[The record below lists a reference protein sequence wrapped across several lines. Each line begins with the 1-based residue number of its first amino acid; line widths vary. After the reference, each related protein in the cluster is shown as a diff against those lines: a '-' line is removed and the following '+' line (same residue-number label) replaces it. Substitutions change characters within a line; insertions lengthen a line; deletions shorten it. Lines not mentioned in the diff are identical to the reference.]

1 MGALSDAFWGL
12 LDPWSFMACSLY
24 YLPGTVLSLVRAR
37 DWSALFSWDRLQSVW
52 FSRFWAWA
60 GPGVRQTA
68 EKRVLPLLEGRVLGG
83 RAQAV
88 PVVAP
93 VGGVIIEVGPG
104 SGMWVDIFQKV
115 DTSSGAKDE
124 SLRRRGGTARANDV
138 TKVYGVEPNAGS
150 HAELRRRADAAGL
163 ADVYEIVPV
172 GIESIA
178 DPSRWDG
185 RIEDGSVDCIVAVLC
200 LCGIPDQD
208 ANIKALYRSLK
219 KGGRFYVYEH
229 VRVRGNFLVAIY
241 QRESSGLLQRTHMF
255 ADLLPPGIINLV
267 WPTIIGGCELCR
279 DTETVL
285 RSAGPWEKVD
295 LVQPLDEPWYHTL
308 PHVYGVLV
316 K

>member
-12 LDPWSFMACSLY
+12 LDPWLFMSFSLY
-24 YLPGTVLSLVRAR
+24 YLPGTILSLLQTH
-37 DWSALFSWDRLQSVW
+37 DWAILLSPSRLQSVW

-83 RAQAV
+83 RVQAL

-93 VGGVIIEVGPG
+93 VGGVVIEVGPG
-104 SGMWVDIFQKV
+104 TGMWVDIFSKV
-115 DTSSGAKDE
+115 DSSASASGTRKDE
-124 SLRRRGGTARANDV
+124 PSRRKGGSRPNDV

-178 DPSRWDG
+178 DSGRWDG
-185 RIEDGSVDCIVAVLC
+185 RIEDGSVDCIVSVLC
-200 LCGIPDQD
+200 LCGIPDQE
-208 ANIKALYRSLK
+208 ANLKALYRSLK

-229 VRVRGNFLVAIY
+229 VKVRGNFLVGIY
-241 QRESSGLLQRTHMF
+241 QR
-255 ADLLPPGIINLV
+255 IINLV

-279 DTETVL
+279 DTETAL
-285 RSAGPWEKVD
+285 RRAGPWERVD

-308 PHVYGVLV
+308 PHIYGVLV

>member
-12 LDPWSFMACSLY
+12 LDPWLFMGCSLY
-24 YLPGTVLSLVRAR
+24 YLPGTILSLLRAR
-37 DWSALFSWDRLQSVW
+37 DWSVLLSPSRLQSVW

-93 VGGVIIEVGPG
+93 VGGVVIEVGPG
-104 SGMWVDIFQKV
+104 TGMWVDIFAKV
-115 DTSSGAKDE
+115 DSTASTSGADSNKAT
-124 SLRRRGGTARANDV
+124 RRGTARRNDV

-178 DPSRWDG
+178 DPGQWEG
-185 RIEDGSVDCIVAVLC
+185 KIEDGSVDCIVAVLC
-200 LCGIPDQD
+200 LCGIPDQE
-208 ANIKALYRSLK
+208 ANLKALYRSLK

-229 VRVRGNFLVAIY
+229 VRVRGNFLLGIY
-241 QRESSGLLQRTHMF
+241 QREFHSWRMVSVLT
-255 ADLLPPGIINLV
+255 
-267 WPTIIGGCELCR
+267 WCR
-279 DTETVL
+279 DYQHHLAHGHRRL
-285 RSAGPWEKVD
+285 RAV
-295 LVQPLDEPWYHTL
+295 
-308 PHVYGVLV
+308 
-316 K
+316 